1 MKYWKIHQNIF
12 FTKGFNRTL
21 VFDSLKSKIQF
32 IPNDLYSILL
42 EKNFI
47 ISKEDIDED
56 YFEFLKE
63 NSLIFTDR
71 KKILKRFT
79 KLSDD
84 FSINYDIGI
93 CVIELSELT
102 SENLVKLIENENKY
116 TSINQFNF
124 IFGSYTTQ
132 SSIFN
137 FIDFIYKY
145 EVDLIELTFIDGF
158 SEIDFL
164 FSSLNDIN
172 RMFVINNFLDEK
184 IKLKDTKYSN
194 RMHSYVDIKSLKI
207 YTSLFSFFESNLV
220 NIYFY
225 NKIFIDKESNIKNS
239 DKTSYVYGSLKEL
252 NQIDFKEILKD
263 KEFTKYWNSKKDETL
278 ICKDCEFRNLCSDNR
293 VPHLNS
299 KNVWTHLQ
307 ECEYN
312 PYISKW
318 NDEEGYLCLHDSGI
332 TILNDDINICSE
344 KLNKINETLWD

>member
-32 IPNDLYSILL
+32 IPNDLYDVLL
-42 EKNFI
+42 EKKFI
-47 ISKEDIDED
+47 ISEEDIDGE

-79 KLSDD
+79 QLSYD

-93 CVIELSELT
+93 CVIELSKST
-102 SENLVKLIENENKY
+102 GENLSKLIEKEDKY

-124 IFGSYTTQ
+124 IFGSYTSKT
-132 SSIFN
+132 SILN
-137 FIDFIYKY
+137 FVDFICKY
-145 EVDLIELTFIDGF
+145 EVDLIELTFIEGF
-158 SEIDFL
+158 NEIDFL

-184 IKLKDTKYSN
+184 IKLNDTKYSN

-207 YTSLFSFFESNLV
+207 YTSLFSFFESKFY

-225 NKIFIDKESNIKNS
+225 NKIFIDKDSNIKNS
-239 DKTSYVYGSLKEL
+239 DKTSYSYGSLKEL
-252 NQIDFKEILKD
+252 NQINFKEIIND
-263 KEFTKYWNSKKDETL
+263 KGFTKYWHSKKDETL

-293 VPHLNS
+293 VPNLNS
-299 KNVWTHLQ
+299 KNIWIHSQ

-318 NDEEGYLCLHDSGI
+318 NDENGYLNLNDSGVSM
-332 TILNDDINICSE
+332 LNESLIINKE